1 MIRLPLE
8 GLFLHLVR
16 SGFPLSV
23 RDYEDALVALRLGY
37 GTLTRDRLQWL
48 CETLWAHTDEER
60 IRLKRLFR
68 DLPQPTPEAIR
79 AMTGAREPE
88 VAVPAV
94 PRETDKAETKVQ
106 RNGDQ
111 EENQAPSVEFASAAE
126 TGGVGLPQAVV
137 PSALRQL
144 HILTPRPSV
153 SLRQMIVTWRRFR
166 LARRVGP
173 KVQLDINATIAEKSR
188 CGTLIEPVLVPARRN
203 QARLLVLFDASSS
216 MVPWRSMGKAVADSL
231 GRSHLGSSAI
241 YYFNNDPA
249 DDLFDSDRL
258 MRPRLP
264 QNVAREHS
272 DCTLLVISDAG
283 AARGRTDRERV
294 RSTRRFIQRAH
305 DASWWP
311 IAWLNPMPKSR
322 WVGSSAAR
330 IATIPGIAMFE
341 LTEDGLVQA
350 VDHLRGK
357 SRH

>member
-1 MIRLPLE
+1 MRLPLE

-23 RDYEDALVALRLGY
+23 RDYEDALVALRLGH

-48 CETLWAHTDEER
+48 CETLWVHTDEER
-60 IRLKRLFR
+60 IRLTRLFR

-79 AMTGAREPE
+79 TMTGVREQEP
-88 VAVPAV
+88 VAPASS
-94 PRETDKAETKVQ
+94 REIDKAQTTVQ
-106 RNGDQ
+106 HNGDQ
-111 EENQAPSVEFASAAE
+111 EGDRAPLVEFASAAA

-137 PSALRQL
+137 PSTLRQS

-166 LARRVGP
+166 LARRFGP
-173 KVQLDINATIAEKSR
+173 KVQLDIDATIAEKSR

-203 QARLLVLFDASSS
+203 QARLLVLFDASPS
-216 MVPWRSMGKAVADSL
+216 MVPWRSMGKAVADSFERSQL
-231 GRSHLGSSAI
+231 GYTAI

-258 MRPRLP
+258 TRPRLP
-264 QNVAREHS
+264 QDVAREHQG
-272 DCTLLVISDAG
+272 CALLVVGDAG

-294 RSTRRFIQRAH
+294 RSTRRFVLVAH

-311 IAWLNPMPKSR
+311 IAWLNPMPRSR
-322 WVGSSAAR
+322 WAGSSAAR

-357 SRH
+357 GRH

>member
-1 MIRLPLE
+1 MIRRPLR
-8 GLFLHLVR
+8 GLFLHLGR
-16 SGFPLSV
+16 SGFPLSG
-23 RDYEDALVALRLGY
+23 RDYEGGIVALPLGQ

-60 IRLKRLFR
+60 IRLARLFH
-68 DLPQPTPEAIR
+68 DLPQPTPEAICT
-79 AMTGAREPE
+79 MTGAREPE
-88 VAVPAV
+88 GTAPAS
-94 PRETDKAETKVQ
+94 PTESAKAETTVPS
-106 RNGDQ
+106 NGDQ
-111 EENQAPSVEFASAAE
+111 EEARAPSVEFASATE

-137 PSALRQL
+137 PSTLRQS

-166 LARRVGP
+166 LARRSGP
-173 KVQLDINATIAEKSR
+173 KVQLDIDATIAEKSR

-203 QARLLVLFDASSS
+203 QARLLVLFDASPS

-231 GRSHLGSSAI
+231 GRSQLGSTAI

-258 MRPRLP
+258 TRPKLL
-264 QNVAREHS
+264 QDVVREHS
-272 DCTLLVISDAG
+272 DCALLVIGDAG

-294 RSTRRFIQRAH
+294 RSTRRFVRRAH

-311 IAWLNPMPKSR
+311 ISWLNPMPRSR
-322 WVGSSAAR
+322 WTGSSAAR

-357 SRH
+357 NRQ